1 MSVKN
6 IRIAILGSGSMGTA
20 ILDGLIASGIPAAN
34 INVSTLSK
42 ASAFKLKAKGVR
54 YAFSV
59 EQAEEAGENANQSAV
74 DGADVLIVAVKPAYV
89 LETLSHLGSPNLKSD
104 ALIISV
110 AAGITTEAMQHE
122 LAGGNPVV
130 RAMPNTPAIVG
141 RAVTG
146 IALGSR
152 ATEAHQKLAEELFAT
167 VGKTLTISED
177 RIDALSTIS
186 GSGPAYV
193 FFLIEQFIAAAK
205 HQGFTDD
212 EATLLVNET
221 FLGATELLVAS
232 GKDPAELRR
241 QVTSPNGTTMQA
253 IARMQEANLD
263 QMFIEATDA
272 ALARAREIAA
282 GK

>member
-1 MSVKN
+1 
-6 IRIAILGSGSMGTA
+6 MGTA
-20 ILDGLIASGIPAAN
+20 ILDGLIASGLDAAN
-34 INVSTLSK
+34 ISVSTNTA
-42 ASAFKLKAKGVR
+42 ASALAIENKHGVA
-54 YAFSV
+54 AFSL
-59 EQAEEAGENANQSAV
+59 EEDSVNNLAAIDE
-74 DGADVLIVAVKPAYV
+74 ADVIIMATKPYLITEV
-89 LETLSHLGSPNLKSD
+89 LESLVAPQLKPS

-110 AAGITTEAMQHE
+110 AAGITTANMEAA
-122 LAGGNPVV
+122 LKLGNPVV

-141 RAVTG
+141 RALTG

-152 ATEAHQKLAEELFAT
+152 ATETHQILAEELFAT
-167 VGKTLTISED
+167 VGKTLVVDES

-193 FFLIEQFIAAAK
+193 FFLIEQFVAAAK
-205 HQGFTDD
+205 HQGFSDD
-212 EATLLVNET
+212 EAKLLVNET

-232 GKDPAELRR
+232 GKEPADLRR

-253 IARMQEANLD
+253 IARMEKSNLD

>member
-1 MSVKN
+1 
-6 IRIAILGSGSMGTA
+6 MGTA
-20 ILDGLIASGIPAAN
+20 ILDGLIASGMDAAK
-34 INVSTLSK
+34 ISVSTNTA
-42 ASAFKLKAKGVR
+42 ASAAALENKHGVA
-54 YAFSV
+54 AFSL
-59 EQAEEAGENANQSAV
+59 EEDSSNNMAAV
-74 DGADVLIVAVKPAYV
+74 DQADVVIVATKPYLITEV
-89 LETLSHLGSPNLKSD
+89 LESLLPPHLKSH

-110 AAGITTEAMQHE
+110 AAGITNSAMEAALSQ
-122 LAGGNPVV
+122 GNPVV

-152 ATEAHQKLAEELFAT
+152 ANEAHQKLAEELFAT
-167 VGKTLTISED
+167 VGKTLVVSED

-193 FFLIEQFIAAAK
+193 FYLVEQFVAAAK
-205 HQGFTDD
+205 HQGFSDD
-212 EATLLVNET
+212 EAKLLVNET

-253 IARMQEANLD
+253 IARMDKSNLD

>member
-1 MSVKN
+1 
-6 IRIAILGSGSMGTA
+6 MGTA
-20 ILDGLIASGIPAAN
+20 ILDGLIASGTDVAN
-34 INVSTLSK
+34 ISVSTK
-42 ASAFKLKAKGVR
+42 TAASALAIFEKHRVAT
-54 YAFSV
+54 FSL
-59 EQAEEAGENANQSAV
+59 EESVANNLATV
-74 DGADVLIVAVKPAYV
+74 DRADVIIVATKPYLITEV
-89 LETLSHLGSPNLKSD
+89 LEELVEPHLKPG

-110 AAGITTEAMQHE
+110 AAGITTQTMESA
-122 LAGGNPVV
+122 LPLGNPVV

-146 IALGSR
+146 IAAGAR
-152 ATEAHQKLAEELFAT
+152 ATEEHLKLAEELFAT
-167 VGKTLTISED
+167 VGKTVVVDED

-205 HQGFTDD
+205 HQGFTDE
-212 EATLLVNET
+212 EAKLLVNET

-232 GKDPAELRR
+232 GKAPAELRR